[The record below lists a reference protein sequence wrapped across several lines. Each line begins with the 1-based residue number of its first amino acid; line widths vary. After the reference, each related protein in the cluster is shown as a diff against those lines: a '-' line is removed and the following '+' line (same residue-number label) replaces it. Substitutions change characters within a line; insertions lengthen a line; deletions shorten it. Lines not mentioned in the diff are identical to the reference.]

1 MPDRGNFPGNLYL
14 LYKRDIGIY
23 RTRVQSTPTR
33 AHENDH
39 LFTHLLVI
47 YIGVHIGG
55 TERGKNALTGTHR
68 G

>member
-1 MPDRGNFPGNLYL
+1 MSRVILTVVYFLYL
-14 LYKRDIGIY
+14 
-23 RTRVQSTPTR
+23 VM
-33 AHENDH
+33 NDH
-39 LFTHLLVI
+39 LVTHPMVI